1 MKKFCLKITIILVIF
16 TLAESS
22 LGFMSYG
29 VLTASADSS
38 LLTVPATPQ
47 SSLQTQIDT
56 DNQQIAAL
64 NQQIAQYQSEL
75 KQVGANKKT
84 LQSAINSL
92 DLQRNEVQA
101 QVAITQNQINS
112 TQLQLQE
119 LGDQI
124 ASTKQNITS
133 AQQAITEYI
142 QNINQS
148 DGQSMLFQLISSGNL
163 SDFWQNY
170 DETVQVQDAVQ
181 TKSHELQIAETTLA
195 ANQSQVQ
202 QTQSALTAQN
212 QSLTSQ
218 QQSLNQTVAS
228 KNQLLAE
235 TNSKESTYQK
245 LLSQAEAELNS
256 FSNFTKNAGGDNLLT
271 NQTVCDSWG
280 CYYNQRDSAW
290 GADPLDGTNYSMAG
304 DGCLVTAMAMVMTHY
319 GYTSVTPATINS
331 DPGNFA
337 AYYPAYLLTTISAG
351 GGSATRVTAAI
362 DSVLATGNP
371 VIIGMHVYGGTHFV
385 VLISGSSGNYVMRD
399 PYLSNGIDIN
409 FSSYYSLGEIYSIA
423 KVVIS

>member
-38 LLTVPATPQ
+38 LLTVPASPQ